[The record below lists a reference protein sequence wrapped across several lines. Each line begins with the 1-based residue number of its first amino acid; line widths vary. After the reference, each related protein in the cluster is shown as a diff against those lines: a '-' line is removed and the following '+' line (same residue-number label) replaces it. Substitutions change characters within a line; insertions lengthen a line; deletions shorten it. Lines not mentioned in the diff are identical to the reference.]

1 MNPIYQMMM
10 GNMPGNN
17 MMSLLQRFQ
26 EFRQQFR
33 GNPQAQV
40 QQMLQSGQISQ
51 AQYDNAV
58 NMANQ
63 LRNLMR

>member
-17 MMSLLQRFQ
+17 VMSLLQRFQ

>member
-17 MMSLLQRFQ
+17 AMSLLQRFQ